1 MAKRPVNAG
10 SDSAAPDHAYAKE
23 PAGPGTP
30 PPVHHHG
37 VQQSRRAA
45 PRHRP
50 TTAVQPGRRP
60 QDPQDSPERRPRDPP
75 QRRPRDPP
83 QRRPRDPPERR
94 PQDPAEQAAG
104 VRALAWLPY
113 LIVLAGAVTGLFFA
127 WRGSRHAGLG
137 TAVVGVALLAAAVAR
152 LLLPSRYAGPLSS
165 RRKVTDVAGFA
176 VFGAAVLALALMLP
190 LPGKRNSR
198 EPWPRSR

>member
-10 SDSAAPDHAYAKE
+10 SDSAAADHAYA
-23 PAGPGTP
+23 
-30 PPVHHHG
+30 
-37 VQQSRRAA
+37 
-45 PRHRP
+45 
-50 TTAVQPGRRP
+50 
-60 QDPQDSPERRPRDPP
+60 
-75 QRRPRDPP
+75 
-83 QRRPRDPPERR
+83 RDPPERR

-104 VRALAWLPY
+104 VRALPWLPY

-137 TAVVGVALLAAAVAR
+137 TALVGVALLAAAVAR

-190 LPGKRNSR
+190 LPGKGTR
-198 EPWPRSR
+198 ENHGQDQGSEPRRRTRR